1 MKETMIFSKNIS
13 NTKELPITLVG
24 MGLNHPQERIIRPT
38 GVPFYQWIQ
47 CITGRGMLFIGDI
60 SYLLEP
66 GWGIFLP
73 PDISH
78 EYWGVTENWTVNFLC
93 FSGDFSSHLMNQFN
107 LKEAG
112 VYFVPSPERIIELEN
127 KIASIYYSDLGF
139 KDEKISG
146 CLYEIILSLSSLA
159 KNPSLTHSFSQ
170 NLRLK
175 RIIGYIE
182 ENYNK
187 DISLDEI
194 SEFAGISKEYLCAMF
209 KKNMGQT
216 VVSFITESRLVR
228 SKIFL
233 MQFPEKKIYEIAKM
247 SGFEDSSYF
256 CLIFK
261 KSTGNSPKEFRMLNL
276 SNN

>member
-13 NTKELPITLVG
+13 NTKELPITLIG
-24 MGLNHPQERIIRPT
+24 MGLNHLQERIIRPT

-47 CITGRGMLFIGDI
+47 CISGRGMLFIGEI

-66 GWGIFLP
+66 GWGIFLT
-73 PDISH
+73 PDIPH
-78 EYWGVTENWTVNFLC
+78 EYWGISENWTVNFLC
-93 FSGDFSSHLMNQFN
+93 FSGELSSHLMNEFN
-107 LKEAG
+107 LTEAG
-112 VYFVPSPERIIELEN
+112 VYFASNPEHIIELEN
-127 KIASIYYSDLGF
+127 EIDKIQYSDLDF

-146 CLYEIILSLSSLA
+146 RLYEIILSLSSLA
-159 KNPSLTHSFSQ
+159 KNRSMTYSFSQ

-175 RIIGYIE
+175 RIIEYIE

-187 DISLDEI
+187 DISLDDI
-194 SEFAGISKEYLCAMF
+194 SDFAGISKEYLCAMF

-228 SKIFL
+228 AKIFL
-233 MQFPEKKIYEIAKM
+233 MQYPEKKIYEIAKM

-261 KSTGNSPKEFRMLNL
+261 KSTGTSPKEFRMLNL